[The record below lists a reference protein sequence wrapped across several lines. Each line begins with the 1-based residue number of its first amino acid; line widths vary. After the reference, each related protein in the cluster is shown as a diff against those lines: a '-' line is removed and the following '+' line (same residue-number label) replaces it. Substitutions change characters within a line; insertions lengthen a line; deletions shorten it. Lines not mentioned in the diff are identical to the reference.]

1 MTVVS
6 DQVLK
11 ETEEIIGYT
20 FENIELLRVAL
31 THASIA
37 DSRLVSNER
46 MEFLGDAVLGMLV
59 CEYLYDHFSEH
70 LEGQLTKV
78 KSAVVSRR
86 MCQLIVSQLGLEDK
100 LAIGKGMQTR
110 GELPSSLLAALLESI
125 VGAIFLDSGLDRCRE
140 FLMPLL
146 EPHIRKAARSG
157 HQQNFKSVLQQH
169 AQQVMNASPEYVL
182 LDEKG
187 PDHAKCFEV
196 RVQIADRAFESRWA
210 PTKKQAEQQAA
221 LACLS
226 ELELISH
233 DDEGAIVVND
243 EQVDPAGVE

>member
-1 MTVVS
+1 MNV
-6 DQVLK
+6 DQ
-11 ETEEIIGYT
+11 ETLRQTQEIIGYT
-20 FENIELLRVAL
+20 FDDEELLRTAL

-37 DSRLVSNER
+37 DSRVVSNER
-46 MEFLGDAVLGMLV
+46 LEFLGDAVLGMLV
-59 CEYLYDHFSEH
+59 CEHLYDRFPEY

-78 KSAVVSRR
+78 KSAIVSRS
-86 MCQLIVSQLGLEDK
+86 MCTQIIRELGLENA

-110 GELPSSLLAALLESI
+110 GDLPSSLSAALLESI
-125 VGAIFLDSGLDRCRE
+125 VGAMYLDAGLDRVRT

-146 EPHIRKAARSG
+146 EPHVGRVARSG

-169 AQQVMNASPEYVL
+169 AQQTMGAQPEYVL

-196 RVQIADRAFESRWA
+196 RVEIGDRTYQSCWA

-221 LACLS
+221 LACLH
-226 ELELISH
+226 ELGIVKQDADGVLVVER
-233 DDEGAIVVND
+233 EAIEAD
-243 EQVDPAGVE
+243 